1 MREEIL
7 SEKSLKYGS
16 GGTLLE
22 TIQTASKLPLIFGG
36 KGGKRVSLRKSLS
49 ISLSQTITETS
60 RIRLEKGDQIGNS
73 PPYLPL
79 TRLHL
84 NEIFKKRLEMP
95 NNITSNCLRR
105 QSLIRW
111 LQKLARQTKLVLCGQ
126 TIKNLGFMQWAIQ
139 LWSILANN
147 NLGEN
152 YPWLTK
158 IYCPFRVFELSEWVW
173 FCRYP
178 VTWQISSLIPTFYMS
193 SKYTAAQCTFLKFPI
208 CGQSWHVKIK
218 QVTRYKNASIQL
230 LTSLMGRRHV

>member
-1 MREEIL
+1 MTTGELREEIL

-105 QSLIRW
+105 QSLIR
-111 LQKLARQTKLVLCGQ
+111 
-126 TIKNLGFMQWAIQ
+126 
-139 LWSILANN
+139 
-147 NLGEN
+147 
-152 YPWLTK
+152 
-158 IYCPFRVFELSEWVW
+158 
-173 FCRYP
+173 
-178 VTWQISSLIPTFYMS
+178 
-193 SKYTAAQCTFLKFPI
+193 
-208 CGQSWHVKIK
+208 
-218 QVTRYKNASIQL
+218 
-230 LTSLMGRRHV
+230 